1 MITPSLFI
9 YPLPDLSFIRYKFS
23 EKGKKSNA
31 AQRGKTK
38 KVIIKRFFHDITLQ
52 LTLKDF
58 IMVLRE

>member
-1 MITPSLFI
+1 MQH
-9 YPLPDLSFIRYKFS
+9 K
-23 EKGKKSNA
+23 EAK
-31 AQRGKTK
+31 QK